1 MNTIDSHS
9 GSDFIAFLE
18 HRIDSGDEILRE
30 HLESGPKNALYTSSL
45 VQNEII
51 ECIHKHILNGV
62 FYRTNNRLFSIIV
75 DETTDTSTAEQLSL
89 SLRYYDEKTN
99 DIREDFLAF
108 IETVSCTGESIHC
121 KKKGVLRNHKR
132 SFTKPKK
139 EFPLVTREDPFL
151 VS

>member
-9 GSDFIAFLE
+9 GSNFIALLE

-75 DETTDTSTAEQLSL
+75 DETTDTSTAEQLGL
-89 SLRYYDEKTN
+89 SLR
-99 DIREDFLAF
+99 
-108 IETVSCTGESIHC
+108 
-121 KKKGVLRNHKR
+121 
-132 SFTKPKK
+132 
-139 EFPLVTREDPFL
+139 
-151 VS
+151 